1 MWVIGQPNGCTW
13 LFELFLCT
21 PTSFAILIID
31 AWVFCLFYAPFRF
44 GISQRKIML
53 VQHFGS
59 AVPKLFNIQSQ
70 STLDIHKCYARL
82 RLYTVVCRLYTSNH
96 KISQVI
102 TICTTLHILFHD
114 NLYNIFVYICTICS
128 CLFHLDE
135 QDWRTAYRPAF
146 GSSSC
151 IPPPEPAKPVICR
164 PSDFVALIATSC
176 HCCNLPISTHIIPYP
191 FIYII

>member
-1 MWVIGQPNGCTW
+1 MLEGSVMWVIGQPNGCTW
-13 LFELFLCT
+13 LFELFLCA

-31 AWVFCLFYAPFRF
+31 AWVFCHILSILCSVSFWHITEEDHAC
-44 GISQRKIML
+44 SALWQ
-53 VQHFGS
+53 S

-96 KISQVI
+96 KISHNLYNTIQHDTHKY
-102 TICTTLHILFHD
+102 TICTTQ
-114 NLYNIFVYICTICS
+114 Y
-128 CLFHLDE
+128 LDK
-135 QDWRTAYRPAF
+135 QHWRTAYRPAF

-176 HCCNLPISTHIIPYP
+176 HCCNLPISTIIPYP
-191 FIYII
+191 YLYYI